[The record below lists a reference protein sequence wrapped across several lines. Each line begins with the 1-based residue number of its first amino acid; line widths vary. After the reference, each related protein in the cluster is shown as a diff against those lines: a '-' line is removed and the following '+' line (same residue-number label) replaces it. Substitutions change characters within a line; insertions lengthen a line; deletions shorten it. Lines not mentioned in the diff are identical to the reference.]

1 MTRKDTQ
8 IIAAEMRT
16 EWQAYEDIARMLEA
30 DGVTADDV
38 LGLEAAIRYN
48 KAAMWARARDEWTD
62 AYDNSMETLSLN
74 AFAAAHIAEIMN
86 EHDPYGYNTE
96 SKWDALLLAQDAIS
110 DEEHET
116 LRQAITQN
124 GTPHSGDV
132 LYCDGNMTDW
142 VFVDPSTY
150 WTDQLVDF
158 DALVPATRGGYYAH
172 KKGNALTTAGQDLD
186 PIMDERYANDPDY
199 QIMPDT
205 NDDDDN
211 HTALAAEP
219 DLDAIKDACP
229 DFAYCGTDAPEVMAI
244 QEKLRADDDHTDVD
258 DSWMDRR
265 CYTTIRAKDG
275 GSGQRVDVDPPTWR
289 DKLELEHQLR
299 EDGYEF
305 VDVTT
310 DGGRLVIV
318 WYRPQ
323 MPRPM
328 VDRIIKEIE
337 EA

>member
-1 MTRKDTQ
+1 MTRTDTQ
-8 IIAAEMRT
+8 IIAAETRT

-48 KAAMWARARDEWTD
+48 KAALWARSRDEWTN
-62 AYDNSMETLSLN
+62 AYDNSMETLGLN
-74 AFAAAHIAEIMN
+74 AFAAAHIAEIM
-86 EHDPYGYNTE
+86 EEFEECPGTALQAEID
-96 SKWDALLLAQDAIS
+96 DAKREE
-110 DEEHET
+110 DEEYH
-116 LRQAITQN
+116 
-124 GTPHSGDV
+124 
-132 LYCDGNMTDW
+132 M
-142 VFVDPSTY
+142 
-150 WTDQLVDF
+150 
-158 DALVPATRGGYYAH
+158 
-172 KKGNALTTAGQDLD
+172 
-186 PIMDERYANDPDY
+186 
-199 QIMPDT
+199 
-205 NDDDDN
+205 
-211 HTALAAEP
+211 ALAAEP
-219 DLDAIKDACP
+219 DLDAIKDTCP
-229 DFAYCGTDAPEVMAI
+229 DFAYCGTDAPEVIAI
-244 QEKLRADDDHTDVD
+244 QEKLRAADDHAAVD

-289 DKLELEHQLR
+289 DKIELEHQLR